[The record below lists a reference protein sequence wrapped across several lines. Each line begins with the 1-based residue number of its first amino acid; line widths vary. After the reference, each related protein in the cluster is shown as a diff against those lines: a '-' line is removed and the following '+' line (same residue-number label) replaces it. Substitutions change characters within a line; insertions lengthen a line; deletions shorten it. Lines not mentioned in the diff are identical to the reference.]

1 MDVST
6 VRGQYVVNI
15 GDMMQQW
22 TNDRWISNLHRV
34 ANPPPGQSTGARRQ
48 SIGFFLHPNYDARI
62 ECLPSCKDWADP
74 ARYPPVLAGE
84 LMKQKMLSRAA

>member
-1 MDVST
+1 

-22 TNDRWISNLHRV
+22 TNDRWISNVHRV
-34 ANPPPGQSTGARRQ
+34 ANPQGGDGIGERRQ
-48 SIGFFLHPNYDARI
+48 SVGFFLHPNYDARI
-62 ECLPSCKDWADP
+62 ECLPSCQDWAAP

-84 LMKQKMLSRAA
+84 LMKQKMLNRAA